1 MISQLFGS
9 IIFRGKNYI
18 VLDLHGVGYK
28 VFVSDESLEKVANV
42 GESPLRFYTYH
53 AVREDAQ
60 TLYGFLEQKSLD
72 FFELLIT
79 VSGIGPKTAMNIL
92 SVASVKTL
100 ESAVVSGNTSH
111 LTKISGIGK
120 KNAEKIVLELKD
132 KVSSEGVEHGDV
144 QDESDALEALKGLG
158 YSERQAREALKQLDS
173 AVKGTGNR
181 VKQALKYLGK
191 A

>member
-1 MISQLFGS
+1 MISQLFGT
-9 IIFRGKNYI
+9 ILLRGKNYI
-18 VLDLHGVGYK
+18 VLDVHGVGYK
-28 VFVSDESLEKVANV
+28 VFVSDETLDKVANI
-42 GESPLRFYTYH
+42 GDSPLRFYTYH

-100 ESAVVSGNTSH
+100 ESAIVSGNTSH

-132 KVSSEGVEHGDV
+132 KVSGDGVEHADV

-158 YSERQAREALKQLDS
+158 YSEKQAREALKQLDPTI
-173 AVKGTGNR
+173 KGTGNR
-181 VKQALKYLGK
+181 VKHALKYLGK